1 MLQKVSL
8 DILDLG
14 CGEGYYTKSL
24 KEAFK
29 KDNIYGLDISKEAIN
44 MATKYT
50 KEVYWL
56 VGNSKNLEFISLMLV
71 YNLFFTVLLF
81 SFVFVFIIPFTYFL
95 AQLGNQIRMLICD
108 IILFE
113 LILFH
118 II

>member
-1 MLQKVSL
+1 MLFFNF
-8 DILDLG
+8 
-14 CGEGYYTKSL
+14 
-24 KEAFK
+24 FK
-29 KDNIYGLDISKEAIN
+29 KFDLVVLRLFNLHDRRFLHRDI
-44 MATKYT
+44 
-50 KEVYWL
+50 
-56 VGNSKNLEFISLMLV
+56 EFISLMLV

-81 SFVFVFIIPFTYFL
+81 SFVFVFLKPFTYFL